1 MAIESHPDLFA
12 KLAPR
17 VLNEMQGEC
26 TRGDLI
32 VAVIR
37 QNFGKYLS
45 KDIRGEIERMLKT
58 GTLKSK
64 KGNRRINDKDT
75 IWRTP

>member
-1 MAIESHPDLFA
+1 
-12 KLAPR
+12 
-17 VLNEMQGEC
+17 MQGEC